1 MSNVFD
7 YLTWRNDLL
16 FSVNPVNAVD
26 SLIFSCLSYLRLQPA
41 IQKQSEISIRDAS
54 AFFKQAKP
62 EEIQYRVEED
72 MELLCLKSQIE

>member
-41 IQKQSEISIRDAS
+41 I
-54 AFFKQAKP
+54 
-62 EEIQYRVEED
+62 
-72 MELLCLKSQIE
+72 